1 METGPLTPCAHDVI
15 LGNRK
20 DDVAIGV
27 VFDLRERTLVSREK
41 DGSHVGRG
49 CGGGDLGRG
58 GGGEADLWN
67 FTTESAHN
75 ADGVEVGCR
84 LALAG
89 FGQRPASALWA
100 TIFDSSRTHLVRG
113 RAVMCHSKLVSHK

>member
-41 DGSHVGRG
+41 NGPHV
-49 CGGGDLGRG
+49 CDVY
-58 GGGEADLWN
+58 
-67 FTTESAHN
+67 
-75 ADGVEVGCR
+75 VEVGWCDG
-84 LALAG
+84 LYVAG
-89 FGQRPASALWA
+89 GVSKFG
-100 TIFDSSRTHLVRG
+100 
-113 RAVMCHSKLVSHK
+113 